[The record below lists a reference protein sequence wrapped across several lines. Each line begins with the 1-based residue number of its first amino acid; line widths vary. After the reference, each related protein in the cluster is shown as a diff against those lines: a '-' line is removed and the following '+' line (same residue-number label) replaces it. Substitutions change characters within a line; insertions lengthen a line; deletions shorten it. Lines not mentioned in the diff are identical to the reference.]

1 VLIAAALSNA
11 VGVEAGD
18 VCGAVGAKEP
28 VGATDVGGG
37 EGDATGGAADGVGAR
52 HEVVLVHAVAASTAR
67 AAASGWVV
75 RRMSPWC
82 DR

>member
-1 VLIAAALSNA
+1 MLTAAALSNA
-11 VGVEAGD
+11 VGAE
-18 VCGAVGAKEP
+18 AVGRDVGESEL
-28 VGATDVGGG
+28 VGATDAGGG
-37 EGDATGGAADGVGAR
+37 GDDVTGGGVDGVGAR
-52 HEVVLVHAVAASTAR
+52 DEVVLVHAVAASTAR